1 MLGAYTIKKRGKYPG
16 IQLLAGV
23 NAQFMEK
30 DHENSDRAS
39 DSGGTTV
46 FVSPGLSSQFTD
58 KISAS
63 TAIMLPVLQNLGR
76 DHQEVDLN
84 ILISIGYSF

>member
-1 MLGAYTIKKRGKYPG
+1 MGAYTIKERGKYPG

-23 NAQFMEK
+23 NAQFMDK
-30 DHENSDRAS
+30 DHENSDKVS

-58 KISAS
+58 KLSAS
-63 TAIMLPVLQNLGR
+63 AAIMLPVFQNLGETTR
-76 DHQEVDLN
+76 K
-84 ILISIGYSF
+84 